1 MDKEDGN
8 NKEISMEPW
17 ELMLKKMI
25 WQQLSFIHNKKVLD
39 FGSGLGITANYF
51 AEDNEVIAI
60 EPADNMINNRIKSY
74 KYLQVQGSIDALKKL
89 ENNAFDIVICHNVLE
104 YVEERTDIVKEF
116 ARILKADGVL
126 SVVKHN
132 RNGRVIQSIVLLNDF
147 KHANELLEGKDG
159 FAQNFGAIKYYEDED
174 IVKWSEDFHIN
185 EIHGIRT
192 FWDLQQNQEIQKD
205 VEWQEKMLEIETKV
219 SDMEGFKAISSFHH
233 IILQKKNAQ

>member
-1 MDKEDGN
+1 MYKEVGN
-8 NKEISMEPW
+8 NKEIHMEPW

-60 EPADNMINNRIKSY
+60 EPADNMINNRVNGYEYI
-74 KYLQVQGSIDALKKL
+74 QVQGSMEALKNL
-89 ENNAFDIVICHNVLE
+89 EDDSFDIVLCHNVLE
-104 YVEERTDIVKEF
+104 YVEERADIVKEF
-116 ARILKADGVL
+116 ARVLKTGGIL
-126 SVVKHN
+126 SIVKHN
-132 RNGRVIQSIVLLNDF
+132 RNGRIIQSVVLLSDF

-159 FAQNFGAIKYYEDED
+159 FAQNFGAIKYYEDKD
-174 IVKWSEDFHIN
+174 IVKWSENFHIN

-205 VEWQEKMLEIETKV
+205 VEWQGKMLEIETKV
-219 SDMEGFKAISSFHH
+219 SDMEEFKAISSFHH
-233 IILQKKNAQ
+233 IILQKKNT